1 MNNISII
8 SINTIKPLTPTPIP
22 QEARDSD
29 LATNINLNIGG
40 NISITE
46 TEERHEYQKTHDTW
60 GGDIGM
66 AALGGAMT
74 GLAGGLG
81 MGAGNFIGGSLTGL
95 AMSGASAF
103 GSSNVGAVISENR
116 KGTSNGTYTTNQ
128 IGSDIV
134 ALNNIN
140 ITTNNNLNI
149 AGSDL
154 TSGND
159 TTLTSNNG
167 SVNILAAIEI
177 QTTEES
183 KTKTNWK
190 GIDFTHTNSSVGV
203 SASVERNTKSNTT
216 TTQYAKS
223 SNIQSGNNIA
233 INSSNN
239 NISST
244 PLSTSSTSP
253 LTNEGKE
260 SNNTNKQNINIIGSN
275 IIAENDIKLNADNG
289 DINVVSQEL
298 LQDVLDRQKTETIT
312 ASVGISNTFAKTA
325 MDIADGINQHNGYN
339 NNAEG
344 YASLATNL
352 VFDGLNNLLTLGT
365 LGFGVSAD
373 ISYTNT
379 ETNTSQNNTYNQSS
393 NIISNKGNIDLTAEN
408 DINIKGSTIATNGEN
423 KEINLTSNNGDIN
436 ITASK
441 DTINMNSNT
450 DSDTVSL
457 GGGVGLTGPTGLYAG
472 YDKSKSDTNAYGT
485 SYNNSVISNTNGTI
499 NIKTENTT
507 NKENNGN
514 VLISGAN
521 IEGKDINIDVANN
534 LTVESLQDTYYSKT
548 ETNSY
553 GGTVGTSWGSLSANY
568 SDGFDKTDS
577 KWVNNQT
584 SIIGNNSVNINTNNN
599 TDIKGAVIAS
609 GSYDENGNFIDN
621 NNLSLN
627 TKELDYKDINDF
639 HIEET
644 KGGGFSTSLGTDPD
658 KGKANIA
665 PSGSTTISMKNTGS
679 EKEQITRATIGNGNI
694 TIGGQTQS
702 EDSTLLT
709 GLNRDVNNGQKI
721 TKDLI
726 TGALDESVTIDN
738 RILLGFIEQNVYE
751 RDENG
756 KIIRDKDG
764 KAIVKTDANGNP
776 ITTNGYQ
783 SIYSDVKNFGTNTA
797 GALVGATGTI
807 INTAKITYDTIADE
821 KSSITDIGNNWKTG
835 QDSLA
840 TAIIRG
846 GDDTVKEIMDK
857 INKGEATPE
866 ELQYIASRTSKDKDG
881 NLVFTSNGKSI
892 IVEDSDGRVGEQLGF
907 NDKITGQGYIDA
919 GKTATDN
926 KIFYTTDAE
935 ERIHKT
941 IESETVAK
949 NMADREVDYYNA
961 MAFLTGGKGIASSN
975 TPNSNNG
982 GLNSQMQSNW
992 NEKYNTNTNQLLNQN
1007 TILANNVKSE
1017 DKLYSTHFD
1026 KNGKAEFINDGDYNA
1041 YRKNDD
1047 GTLNYENQITYA
1059 EGFNLNIA
1067 DDKKEAFEDQMK
1079 TNEVQ
1084 MDLLRLL
1091 LMDSNKSITEN
1102 TKDLNSLETQYLLG
1116 LKTPDGTYYYSWNKF
1131 LDKDGTRSKTNEAL
1145 SNGADDFSLN
1155 YLYTNDIWK
1164 TIADNSSGIS
1174 YPTQKTMGAFD
1185 IKIDESRTIINP
1197 AVGQE
1202 VRTKENGTC
1211 RTPGC
1216 GEKGSLRPGH
1226 THQGTDILLNE
1237 GDYVI
1242 APMDGKLYYTTSSK
1256 DKTKALNSLAVAND
1270 DIRILMLYVDK
1281 KSNIKIKKNGTDVE
1295 KGGIIG
1301 KGTSNSEFIRVYGKD
1316 TAQHTHVEQQ
1326 NANDRLDKKDIQGVL
1341 FPNQQRELKK

>member
-128 IGSDIV
+128 IGSDII
-134 ALNNIN
+134 ALNDIN
-140 ITTNNNLNI
+140 ITTDNNLNI
-149 AGSDL
+149 VGSDL
-154 TSGND
+154 TSLNN
-159 TTLTSNNG
+159 TTLNSNNG
-167 SVNILAAIEI
+167 SVNITTAVET
-177 QTTEES
+177 QTTEQT
-183 KTKTNWK
+183 KTKTNWG

-203 SASVERNTKSNTT
+203 VK
-216 TTQYAKS
+216 
-223 SNIQSGNNIA
+223 
-233 INSSNN
+233 
-239 NISST
+239 
-244 PLSTSSTSP
+244 
-253 LTNEGKE
+253 
-260 SNNTNKQNINIIGSN
+260 
-275 IIAENDIKLNADNG
+275 
-289 DINVVSQEL
+289 
-298 LQDVLDRQKTETIT
+298 
-312 ASVGISNTFAKTA
+312 
-325 MDIADGINQHNGYN
+325 
-339 NNAEG
+339 
-344 YASLATNL
+344 
-352 VFDGLNNLLTLGT
+352 
-365 LGFGVSAD
+365 
-373 ISYTNT
+373 
-379 ETNTSQNNTYNQSS
+379 
-393 NIISNKGNIDLTAEN
+393 
-408 DINIKGSTIATNGEN
+408 
-423 KEINLTSNNGDIN
+423 
-436 ITASK
+436 
-441 DTINMNSNT
+441 
-450 DSDTVSL
+450 
-457 GGGVGLTGPTGLYAG
+457 
-472 YDKSKSDTNAYGT
+472 
-485 SYNNSVISNTNGTI
+485 
-499 NIKTENTT
+499 
-507 NKENNGN
+507 
-514 VLISGAN
+514 GAN
-521 IEGKDINIDVANN
+521 IEATNDINMNIGNN
-534 LTVESLQDTYYSKT
+534 LNIESLQDTYYSKSSS
-548 ETNSY
+548 N
-553 GGTVGTSWGSLSANY
+553 SANIGIGSSSISGGY
-568 SDGFDKTDS
+568 NTEKSYTDS
-577 KWVNNQT
+577 SWVNNQT
-584 SIIGNNSVNINTNNN
+584 SIIADNKVDIKVGTKTDDNGNNIAEGNTNLVGSLIASNSDNLNLETN
-599 TDIKGAVIAS
+599 TLTYSDIKDT
-609 GSYDENGNFIDN
+609 YY
-621 NNLSLN
+621 
-627 TKELDYKDINDF
+627 T
-639 HIEET
+639 ET
-644 KGGGFSTSLGTDPD
+644 KGSGFNTTIGTDPD

-665 PSGSTTISMKNTGS
+665 PMGSTTITMKDTGE
-679 EKEQITRATIGNGNI
+679 EKEQITKAIIGNGKI
-694 TIGGQTQS
+694 TIANKNI
-702 EDSTLLT
+702 EDIKDAEGNNLYAD
-709 GLNRDVNNGQKI
+709 LNRDVTNSQEI

-726 TGALDESVTIDN
+726 TGALDGSVTIDN
-738 RILLGFIEQNVYE
+738 RLLFGFIEQNVYE

-807 INTAKITYDTIADE
+807 INTAKTTYDTLTD
-821 KSSITDIGNNWKTG
+821 KNSSITEIGNNWKTG
-835 QDSLA
+835 QDSLT

-846 GDDTVKEIMDK
+846 SDDKTKEIMDK

-907 NDKITGQGYIDA
+907 NDKTTGQGYIDA

-1041 YRKNDD
+1041 YRKNED

-1067 DDKKEAFEDQMK
+1067 EDKKEEFEDQMK

-1295 KGGIIG
+1295 KGGVIG